1 MDLKITKDQLR
12 DNPYRLLRKFGYGF
26 IRDRR
31 SGSESMVRRLGRGF
45 YPRFHMYVKEE
56 GEEVVFSLHLDQQQ
70 ATHYSQHRHN
80 AEYDSEPVQQEI
92 ERLKKF
98 IYSNPP
104 QENSPDQGSSSEKS
118 EKKGWLARLFG
129 KS

>member
-1 MDLKITKDQLR
+1 MKLRIAKNQLR

-45 YPRFHMYVKEE
+45 YPRLHMYVEEE

-70 ATHYSQHRHN
+70 ATHYSSHRHN
-80 AEYDSEPVQQEI
+80 AEYDSEPVKKEL
-92 ERLKKF
+92 ERLEKF
-98 IYSNPP
+98 VYSSSS
-104 QENSPDQGSSSEKS
+104 QENSTTQENST
-118 EKKGWLARLFG
+118 EKKGWLSKLFG
-129 KS
+129 KK